1 LTGKAGRDRES
12 QKTYLNEPHLKPSR
26 EEVVRVKV
34 KAFIPRLFYM
44 EGRGFLFLKR
54 KWQRHRGTETQSN
67 KTLCAFVP
75 LPLCALDIDSS
86 EMKYNRNI

>member
-12 QKTYLNEPHLKPSR
+12 QKTYLNKPHLKPSR

-34 KAFIPRLFYM
+34 KAFIPRSSLM
-44 EGRGFLFLKR
+44 KAGGFLFLKR
-54 KWQRHRGTETQSN
+54 KWQRHKVK

-86 EMKYNRNI
+86 EIKYNRNI